1 MVSLLLDLI
10 DPQPPGRLWIIGRT
24 PLGKVQDM
32 VNLTLRAVML
42 FGSLAC
48 H

>member
-32 VNLTLRAVML
+32 MNLALRALMP
-42 FGSLAC
+42 FAPLAC